1 MPRYFNEDGTI
12 NWRFIERMQLG
23 FVPEKSEAE
32 HEVMVAYALGGRL
45 GVIRHLAKKGEI
57 EIVEEDASLADAYRA
72 ACEERRRLHSL
83 WGRGR
88 KTATARV

>member
-45 GVIRHLAKKGEI
+45 GVIRHLAEKGEI
-57 EIVEEDASLADAYRA
+57 EIVEEDTTLADAYRQH
-72 ACEERRRLHSL
+72 CQERRLLHSL
-83 WGRGR
+83 WARGR
-88 KTATARV
+88 KTATAKV